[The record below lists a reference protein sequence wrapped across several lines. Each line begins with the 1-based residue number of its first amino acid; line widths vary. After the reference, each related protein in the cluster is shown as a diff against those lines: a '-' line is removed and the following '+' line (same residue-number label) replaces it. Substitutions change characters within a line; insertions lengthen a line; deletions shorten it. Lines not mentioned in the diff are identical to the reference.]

1 MEKLRIFFIY
11 AGSLPL
17 SMPREPAWA
26 NPALYRSAVMR
37 EGLIH
42 LLWVQP
48 AMTHQFAREKQ
59 HGDFVAVARL
69 HGGVEINVDH
79 FNGYPT
85 RRRQGSELAQ
95 HLLAKAAPGA

>member
-11 AGSLPL
+11 AGSLPEY
-17 SMPREPAWA
+17 SREPGGWA
-26 NPALYRSAVMR
+26 NRALYRSAVMR

-42 LLWVQP
+42 LLGVQP
-48 AMTHQFAREKQ
+48 AMTDQFAREKQ

-79 FNGYPT
+79 FNGYPM
-85 RRRQGSELAQ
+85 RGRQGSKLAQ
-95 HLLAKAAPGA
+95 HLLAKSAPRA